1 MFVIAA
7 FTATVKAQQLPLL
20 SQYMFNGFLVNPAVA
35 GADGYTSITLTA
47 REQWL
52 GIADA
57 PRTHILAFQG
67 RLLKN
72 NFVSRNKSVW
82 RKFMSKKRSGRVG
95 IGGYVYNDKN
105 GLIDRT
111 GAQFTY
117 AYHIKMYQS
126 QLSFGLSANFYQYS
140 INRNRLSLE
149 NDADALINKSD
160 LVMFIPDF
168 NFGAYFSC
176 PKYYA
181 GLSVSQLSNSVIQLS
196 NNNSSQFRSY
206 RQLSLTGGFN
216 FDLENDIVIAPSI
229 YLKITNQMITQVD
242 ISTKV
247 YFGDMYYG
255 GISFRTGSAFI
266 LMGGVTVDKY
276 TFGYSFDYNFN
287 SIQQHSLGSHEVM
300 AAIKFGNG
308 ARRYRWINRY

>member
-1 MFVIAA
+1 MFFLMFIAI
-7 FTATVKAQQLPLL
+7 TAKTQQLPLL

-35 GADGYTSITLTA
+35 GADGYTTVTVTA

-57 PRTHILAFQG
+57 PRTHIIAFQG

-72 NFVSRNKSVW
+72 NFISRNSSVW
-82 RKFMSKKRSGRVG
+82 KKFVQKSRSGRVG
-95 IGGYVYNDKN
+95 FGGYVYNDRN

-117 AYHIKMYQS
+117 AYHIKMHQS
-126 QLSFGLSANFYQYS
+126 QLSFGLSTNFYQYS
-140 INRNRLSLE
+140 INKNRLNLE
-149 NDADALINKSD
+149 TSSDALIDKSD
-160 LVMFIPDF
+160 LVMFVPDF
-168 NFGAYFSC
+168 NFGMYYSC
-176 PKYYA
+176 QKYYA
-181 GLSVSQLSNSVIQLS
+181 GFSVAQLANSAIQMS

-206 RQLSLTGGFN
+206 RQLSLTAGCN
-216 FDLENDIVIAPSI
+216 FDLENDIVVAPSI
-229 YLKITNQMITQVD
+229 YAKVTNQIVSQID

-266 LMGGVTVDKY
+266 IMGGVTVDKY
-276 TFGYSFDYNFN
+276 TFGYAFDYNFN
-287 SIQQHSLGSHEVM
+287 AIQQHSLGSHEIM
-300 AAIKFGNG
+300 AAVKFGDG
-308 ARRYRWINRY
+308 ARRYRWMNRY